1 MRGDRIETAAPLKV
15 RREAGRSR
23 FRVRRAI
30 VSGIVSAMTVP
41 ESPEAPMPIAV
52 LNPKGRDAEQLFAD
66 GAGAPSDAIHPPV
79 NFHAFAACT
88 GGGFY
93 RDDRAIPAEVKSV
106 LLLLRQDLKACKQ
119 ALLELRRAGKTV
131 IVSFKEA
138 GAFQIA
144 EFLSKP
150 GKLSLF
156 HEICQRADAALATT
170 PDALPLYLGAGARA
184 AEFFP
189 TPYPVED
196 ERWDFGTPLEERS
209 GVFVGTREF
218 CTPSRN
224 HLAALLA
231 IKPIAES
238 MMEPVT
244 VFNGDGW
251 RGRRLISRLGFTEGR
266 LRVIENRLPY
276 PRYLRL
282 MAKHKLVWQ
291 LDASAVPG
299 QVAGDALLCRVP
311 CVGGNGTTERLVFPD
326 LCGHGRGTE
335 QLFDMAARLLEH
347 PHDCAEVI
355 ERAFGF
361 ARERLSFAVVA
372 KRLTA
377 FFARH
382 RR

>member
-1 MRGDRIETAAPLKV
+1 MK
-15 RREAGRSR
+15 
-23 FRVRRAI
+23 
-30 VSGIVSAMTVP
+30 
-41 ESPEAPMPIAV
+41 IAV
-52 LNPKGRDAEQLFAD
+52 LNPKGRDPEQLFAN
-66 GAGAPSDAIHPPV
+66 GAGAPSDELHPPV

-88 GGGFY
+88 DGGFF
-93 RDDRAIPAEVKSV
+93 RDDRAIPADVKSV
-106 LLLLRQDLKACKQ
+106 VLLLRQDLKACRQ

-144 EFLSKP
+144 ALLAKP
-150 GKLSLF
+150 DKLTLF
-156 HEICQRADAALATT
+156 REICARADAAIATT
-170 PDALPLYLGAGARA
+170 PDALPLYTSAGVRGV
-184 AEFFP
+184 EFVP

-196 ERWDFGTPLEERS
+196 ERWDFSLPLEERH
-209 GVFVGTREF
+209 GIFVGTREF

-224 HLAALLA
+224 HLAALMA

-244 VFNGDGW
+244 VFNDEGW
-251 RGRRLISRLGFTEGR
+251 TGRRLIARLGFSEGH
-266 LRVIENRLPY
+266 LQVIEKRQPY

-335 QLFDMAARLLEH
+335 QLFDIAARLLEH
-347 PHDCAEVI
+347 SHDCAEVI
-355 ERAFGF
+355 ERAFGY
-361 ARERLSFAVVA
+361 ARERLSYAVVA
-372 KRLTA
+372 KQLAEMFGRYQ
-377 FFARH
+377 R
-382 RR
+382 

>member
-1 MRGDRIETAAPLKV
+1 
-15 RREAGRSR
+15 
-23 FRVRRAI
+23 
-30 VSGIVSAMTVP
+30 MTDS
-41 ESPEAPMPIAV
+41 ESPPPQLKLAV
-52 LNPKGRDAEQLFAD
+52 LNPKGRDAAQDFPD
-66 GAGAPSDAIHPPV
+66 GAGAPADAVHPPV

-88 GGGFY
+88 GGGFF
-93 RDDRAIPAEVKSV
+93 RDDRAIPADTNAV
-106 LLLLRQDLKACKQ
+106 LLLLRHDLKASRQ
-119 ALLELRRAGKTV
+119 ALLELRRAGKTI

-144 EFLSKP
+144 ALLAKP
-150 GKLSLF
+150 DKFTLF
-156 HEICQRADAALATT
+156 REICQRADAALATT
-170 PDALPLYLGAGARA
+170 PDSLPLYVSAGVRG
-184 AEFFP
+184 AEFIP

-196 ERWDFGTPLEERS
+196 ERWDFVTPLEERR
-209 GVFVGTREF
+209 GIFTGTREF

-251 RGRRLISRLGFTEGR
+251 RGRRLIARLGFSEGH
-266 LRVIENRLPY
+266 LKVIEKPLPY

-335 QLFDMAARLLEH
+335 QLFDIAARLIEH
-347 PHDCAEVI
+347 PHDCAGVI
-355 ERAFGF
+355 ERAFAL
-361 ARERLSFAVVA
+361 ARERLSYGIVA
-372 KRLTA
+372 KQLA
-377 FFARH
+377 EFFVRYQ
-382 RR
+382 R

>member
-1 MRGDRIETAAPLKV
+1 MR
-15 RREAGRSR
+15 
-23 FRVRRAI
+23 
-30 VSGIVSAMTVP
+30 
-41 ESPEAPMPIAV
+41 IAV
-52 LNPKGRDAEQLFAD
+52 LNPKGRDPAQNFAD
-66 GAGAPSDAIHPPV
+66 GAGAPSDTVHAPV

-88 GGGFY
+88 NGGFF
-93 RDDRAIPAEVKSV
+93 RDDRAIPADVKSV
-106 LLLLRQDLKACKQ
+106 LLLLRSDLKACRQ
-119 ALLELRRAGKTV
+119 SLIELRRAGKTV

-144 EFLSKP
+144 ELFAKP
-150 GKLSLF
+150 DKLTLF
-156 HEICQRADAALATT
+156 REICQRADGAIATT
-170 PDALPLYLGAGARA
+170 ADALPLYVNAGVRG
-184 AEFFP
+184 AEFIP

-196 ERWDFGTPLEERS
+196 ARWDFSVPLEERS
-209 GVFVGTREF
+209 GIFVGTREF
-218 CTPSRN
+218 GTPSRK

-251 RGRRLISRLGFTEGR
+251 RGRRLLARLGFSEGQ

-291 LDASAVPG
+291 LDASDVPG

-335 QLFDMAARLLEH
+335 QLFDIAARLIEH
-347 PHDCAEVI
+347 PHDCAGVI
-355 ERAFGF
+355 ERAFAL
-361 ARERLSFAVVA
+361 ARERLSYGIVA
-372 KRLTA
+372 KQLA
-377 FFARH
+377 EFFARYQ
-382 RR
+382 R

>member
-1 MRGDRIETAAPLKV
+1 MTETDSPAL
-15 RREAGRSR
+15 
-23 FRVRRAI
+23 
-30 VSGIVSAMTVP
+30 AMK
-41 ESPEAPMPIAV
+41 IAV
-52 LNPKGRDAEQLFAD
+52 LNPKGRDAEQHFAD
-66 GAGAPSDAIHPPV
+66 GAGAPSDASHPPV
-79 NFHAFAACT
+79 NFHGFAAGT
-88 GGGFY
+88 GGGFF
-93 RDDRAIPAEVKSV
+93 RDDRAIPADVKSV

-119 ALLELRRAGKTV
+119 ALLELRRTGKTV

-144 EFLSKP
+144 ELLSQP
-150 GKLSLF
+150 DKLTLF
-156 HEICQRADAALATT
+156 REICARADAAIATT
-170 PDALPLYLGAGARA
+170 PDAVPLYLNAGVRGV
-184 AEFFP
+184 EFIP

-196 ERWDFGTPLEERS
+196 ARWDFGMLLEERR
-209 GVFVGTREF
+209 GIFVGTREF
-218 CTPSRN
+218 GVPSRN

-251 RGRRLISRLGFTEGR
+251 RGRRLIARLGFTEGH
-266 LRVIENRLPY
+266 LQVIEKRLPY

-299 QVAGDALLCRVP
+299 QVAGDALLCRMP

-326 LCGHGRGTE
+326 LCGYGRGTE
-335 QLFDMAARLLEH
+335 QLFDIAARLLEH

-355 ERAFGF
+355 ERAFGL
-361 ARERLSFAVVA
+361 ARERLSYAVVA
-372 KRLTA
+372 KQLRE

-382 RR
+382 QR